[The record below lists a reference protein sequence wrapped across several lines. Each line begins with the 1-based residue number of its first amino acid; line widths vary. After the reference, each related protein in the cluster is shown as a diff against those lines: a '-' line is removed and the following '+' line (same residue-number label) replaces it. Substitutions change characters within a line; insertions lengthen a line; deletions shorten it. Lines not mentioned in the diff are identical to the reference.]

1 MLIGC
6 GIVDGL
12 CKRGVLLCCGSMHV
26 FESIYHLQVNRNGAL
41 QLGPDSGTGEKFIAP
56 FFGDT
61 DSSTGGSVFYRSTS
75 NSSLVQH
82 VSNIVT
88 ANFAGTTGLSL
99 SSLFI
104 ATWSQ
109 VPANGQPANQVS
121 GGRNRV
127 YSGV

>member
-1 MLIGC
+1 MVLFSW
-6 GIVDGL
+6 VLTQGL
-12 CKRGVLLCCGSMHV
+12 EKNS
-26 FESIYHLQVNRNGAL
+26 SHL
-41 QLGPDSGTGEKFIAP
+41 